1 MALWPYSHNRLF
13 TEKTM
18 LTQARSYANRREV
31 KRMKKRI
38 SALVL
43 VLALMASVTASARW
57 GDTYSCNR
65 SLTFSGTTANGSVK
79 IDAESSST
87 KIDCTVKLMRS
98 GTAIATWPLTGTGS
112 ATLTKT
118 MGCTSGQT
126 YTLQITGTC
135 GADRINEY
143 VTNTCP

>member
-1 MALWPYSHNRLF
+1 
-13 TEKTM
+13 
-18 LTQARSYANRREV
+18 
-31 KRMKKRI
+31 MKKRI

-57 GDTYSCNR
+57 GETYACDR
-65 SLTFSGTTANGSVK
+65 RLTFSGTTATCSVK
-79 IDAESSST
+79 VTANDSST
-87 KIDCTVKLMRS
+87 KINCTVKLMRG
-98 GTAIATWPLTGTGS
+98 GTATWPLTGTGS

-143 VTNTCP
+143 VSNTCP